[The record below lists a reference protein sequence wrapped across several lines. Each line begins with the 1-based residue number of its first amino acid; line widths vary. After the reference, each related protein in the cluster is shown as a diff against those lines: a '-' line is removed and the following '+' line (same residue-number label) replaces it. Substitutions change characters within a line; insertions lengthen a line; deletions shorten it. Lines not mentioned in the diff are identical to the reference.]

1 MSCLRFSIFLL
12 FVLMPIKSFSDN
24 FSNFHLGYL
33 KGTLVESKM
42 INVNNVDSD
51 ILMSILDK
59 VYEKETKTCEEY
71 GIAANLSN
79 YNFNIRN
86 NPFAVIKISKD
97 NNYDI
102 IIDEKE
108 FNCGDSNAVYRGGTG
123 GHIFKILLN
132 PSINSI
138 NNWFDENKKT
148 PLINEKKNTMS
159 EYGIYN
165 VFARSWTML
174 DNQFVISIHG
184 SSCDIAGYQ
193 ECFKRYE
200 ASFEKGFSQI
210 GDTSSK
216 LK

>member
-1 MSCLRFSIFLL
+1 MKY
-12 FVLMPIKSFSDN
+12 VLVDKGDN
-24 FSNFHLGYL
+24 
-33 KGTLVESKM
+33 
-42 INVNNVDSD
+42 I
-51 ILMSILDK
+51 IDK
-59 VYEKETKTCEEY
+59 VELNSELREAKK
-71 GIAANLSN
+71 
-79 YNFNIRN
+79 F
-86 NPFAVIKISKD
+86 FIKRKQ
-97 NNYDI
+97 
-102 IIDEKE
+102 IDEKE
-108 FNCGDSNAVYRGGTG
+108 FNCGYSNVVYRGGTG